1 MAQALSFFK
10 DFLQKAVIDCE
21 GKRVGFVRD
30 LAASL
35 DEKALPIRYLVVGA
49 RATTRFGKERPD
61 LIIPWI
67 AVEKLMTKAIRLN
80 GSRQELA
87 KLKLDQGQIFLK
99 QHLMDRQIVDQ
110 GGYKLFRVDD
120 VKLLATDD
128 SLKVV
133 GLHAGLS
140 GLFLRL
146 GSRRRLPT
154 LMSRLGI
161 KLRDNVIPWELVER
175 IDAKP
180 RQIRLKVTKRML
192 KDGTVTETPRKPPRP
207 SSS

>member
-1 MAQALSFFK
+1 MARALSFFR
-10 DFLQKAVIDCE
+10 DILQKAVVDCE

-30 LAASL
+30 LAAGL
-35 DEKALPIRYLVVGA
+35 DEKAPPIRYLVVGA
-49 RATTRFGKERPD
+49 RATTRFGRERPD

-67 AVEKLMTKAIRLN
+67 AVEKLAARAIRLK
-80 GSRQELA
+80 GSLQGLA
-87 KLKLDQGQIFLK
+87 KLKLDRGQILLK

-110 GGYKLFRVDD
+110 EGYKLFRVDD
-120 VKLLATDD
+120 VKLLATDGG
-128 SLKVV
+128 LKVA

-154 LMSRLGI
+154 LLRRLGI
-161 KLRDNVIPWELVER
+161 QLRDNVIPWELVER

-192 KDGTVTETPRKPPRP
+192 KDGGVTETPRKPSRP
-207 SSS
+207 SS